1 MDTGSVVVP
10 SKFSCEAK
18 CMCLF
23 DFTSSNQYQYYSY
36 VSYTHMFIS
45 RSVFSVAAGCFPPS
59 STTQALPPN
68 KTAVSMN
75 SQTIVIIASVTAVIF
90 LVICIVLAVV
100 FVVR

>member
-18 CMCLF
+18 CVCLI
-23 DFTSSNQYQYYSY
+23 SHLPINISNSY
-36 VSYTHMFIS
+36 VSYIHMFIS

>member
-18 CMCLF
+18 SVC
-23 DFTSSNQYQYYSY
+23 SNQYQYYSY